1 MAARAIPAD
10 RLSTVVDTA
19 ARVFIRHGYRRTQM
33 QDVADELGLAKGT
46 LYLYAGG
53 KEALFAA
60 ALRYADGAE
69 SVPDT
74 GDLPLP
80 TPALGELAE
89 LLTGRLGAE
98 LPHLALTRALESPS
112 RPATPAEAASE
123 LSDILVDLYQRLARH
138 RVAIKLVDRCAAE
151 LPELGSVWQDTGRGA
166 QMSAMEAYLRDR
178 EGAGLLAVPG
188 SLPVAAR
195 TAVELCVLWAVHCHF
210 DQAPP
215 QIAVADDETVAATVA
230 AMVAR
235 SMTVTQPDEGP

>member
-1 MAARAIPAD
+1 MAARVIPQD

-19 ARVFIRHGYRRTQM
+19 SQVFIRRGYRATQM

-69 SVPDT
+69 TVPDT
-74 GDLPLP
+74 SSLPLP
-80 TPALGELAE
+80 APVPGELAE
-89 LLTGRLGAE
+89 LVAGRLAAE
-98 LPHLALTRALESPS
+98 LPDLALTRALERTA
-112 RPATPAEAASE
+112 RPDTPAEAAAE
-123 LSDILVDLYQRLARH
+123 LSGVVVDLYKRLARH

-151 LPELGSVWQDTGRGA
+151 LPELGSVWRDSGRGA

-195 TAVELCVLWAVHCHF
+195 TAVELCVLWAVHLPW
-210 DQAPP
+210 DTAPTEFRSAP
-215 QIAVADDETVAATVA
+215 ADGDVARVLSALFASGLVAD
-230 AMVAR
+230 R
-235 SMTVTQPDEGP
+235 